1 MCFEVFF
8 IDLDDTL
15 YPAAAGLWEAI
26 RRRID
31 LYMIERMEL
40 PEEIVPEL
48 RKELFLK
55 HGTTMRGLAARYQ
68 INEQD
73 FLDFVHDLPLKD
85 YLGPDPELRTILER
99 YPQRKVIFT
108 NADTNHANR
117 VILALGLEDCFDQ
130 IIDIR
135 DIRPYCKPQ
144 LEAFAKAL
152 ELAGVKEPGKAV
164 MIDDAPRNLLA
175 AREVGL
181 FTVQVAADGPVDGI
195 HAAIPSLRELP
206 KVLNPESISKDIP
219 FKENSIFLQDNS
231 HQSQIC

>member
-1 MCFEVFF
+1 MCFEVLF

-26 RRRID
+26 RKRID
-31 LYMIERMEL
+31 LYMIERMNL
-40 PEEIVPEL
+40 PQEIVPEL

-55 HGTTMRGLAARYQ
+55 HGTTMRGLQARYH
-68 INEQD
+68 IDEQD

-85 YLGPDPELRTILER
+85 YLEPDTQLRTILEM

-117 VILALGLEDCFDQ
+117 VILALGLEGCFDQ

-144 LEAFAKAL
+144 MEAFSKAL
-152 ELAGVKEPGKAV
+152 ELASVDKPGKCV
-164 MIDDAPRNLLA
+164 MIDDTPRNLLA
-175 AREVGL
+175 AREAGL
-181 FTVQVAADGPVDGI
+181 FTIQVTSGEPSNGI
-195 HAAIPSLRELP
+195 DAAISSLRELP
-206 KVLNPESISKDIP
+206 NVLSLDTLS
-219 FKENSIFLQDNS
+219 
-231 HQSQIC
+231 

>member
-1 MCFEVFF
+1 MCFEVLF

-26 RRRID
+26 RTRID
-31 LYMIERMEL
+31 LYMIERMNL
-40 PEEIVPEL
+40 PQEIVPEL

-55 HGTTMRGLAARYQ
+55 HGTTMRGLQARYH
-68 INEQD
+68 IDEQD

-85 YLGPDPELRTILER
+85 YLEPDTQLRTILEM

-117 VILALGLEDCFDQ
+117 VILALGLEGCFDQ

-144 LEAFAKAL
+144 MEAFSKAL
-152 ELAGVKEPGKAV
+152 ELASVDKPGKCV
-164 MIDDAPRNLLA
+164 MIDDTPRNLLA
-175 AREVGL
+175 AREAGL
-181 FTVQVAADGPVDGI
+181 FTIQVTNGEPSDGI
-195 HAAIPSLRELP
+195 DAAISSLRELP
-206 KVLNPESISKDIP
+206 NVLSMDTHS
-219 FKENSIFLQDNS
+219 
-231 HQSQIC
+231 